1 MPTIQPELLKQ
12 HTRGRVHLCIP
23 ASLKFR
29 HIYFHQCAFLLCT
42 NAHVPNCLQRS
53 VPLQDVAKFNEVLSQ
68 NNISST
74 RGIFVTQSQFSKRAL
89 LCAQSHG
96 IEAIDGDTLARMEA
110 KGVQRERR
118 SHLIAV
124 ILCLCGATVWCRS
137 DDPRV
142 QHLINLMT
150 NSNRE

>member
-1 MPTIQPELLKQ
+1 MSFTSEQQICVPEVPK
-12 HTRGRVHLCIP
+12 HYVS
-23 ASLKFR
+23 A
-29 HIYFHQCAFLLCT
+29 HIIACVLW
-42 NAHVPNCLQRS
+42 CLQRS
-53 VPLQDVAKFNEVLSQ
+53 VPLADVAKFNEVLAQ

-96 IEAIDGDTLARMEA
+96 IETIDGDTLARMEI

-118 SHLIAV
+118 SHLMAAV
-124 ILCLCGATVWCRS
+124 LCLLGGSVWYRW

-142 QHLINLMT
+142 QHLIQSIADIND
-150 NSNRE
+150 S